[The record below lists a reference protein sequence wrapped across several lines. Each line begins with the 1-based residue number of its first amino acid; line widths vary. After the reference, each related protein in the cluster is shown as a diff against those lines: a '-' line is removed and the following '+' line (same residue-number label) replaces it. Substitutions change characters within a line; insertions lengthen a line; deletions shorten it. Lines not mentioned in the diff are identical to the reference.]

1 MSLSPDQENA
11 LDVLYDLHYEQLKEE
26 GWTGV
31 ALILEAVDLAGK
43 QYRGEE

>member
-1 MSLSPDQENA
+1 MSLSPDQENT
-11 LDVLYDLHYEQLKEE
+11 LDALYDLHYEKLKNE